1 MFIMFLFFQISDVTI
16 IEYATLAN
24 ATNILTNTY
33 SIEACRWLMASLDE
47 VVEIVVVSM
56 RDAFLA
62 VTVFVAAMVFLF
74 SWLQYATSG
83 RFVEYIRRKK
93 KLQPVIGALMGL
105 TPGCGGAIVMMP
117 MYARGYVSYG
127 TVLATLIATLGDSAF
142 ILIGAAITDS
152 SFVAPLIAVHAISF
166 VTGVSWGYLVDM
178 TGTTPHKPLG
188 RFGPS
193 IGQEPIEAE
202 SDNESLLE
210 ELPREEPGGIGYKI
224 LHQGYLVWWSV
235 TLLGLIFAI
244 LLLVWSG
251 QDPDYSL
258 ELSFDPT
265 TMDGIIT
272 WIGLIGTSLSVI
284 LYVAQKNWIGD
295 DTEATIGDKLHS
307 MRETMIHAAS
317 ETAFVTFWVM
327 IAYLAFEFGMLFSGI
342 SEQNMSSYG
351 DGFIAIIAVSII
363 GLIPGCGPQII
374 VITAYTKDIIS
385 FPALAANAIS
395 QDGDALFPLL
405 VRHKAASLWATI
417 HTTIPAIIVGVILLI
432 ASVNP

>member
-1 MFIMFLFFQISDVTI
+1 
-16 IEYATLAN
+16 
-24 ATNILTNTY
+24 
-33 SIEACRWLMASLDE
+33 MASLDE
-47 VVEIVVVSM
+47 VVEIVVISM

-193 IGQEPIEAE
+193 IGQEPIETE
-202 SDNESLLE
+202 PGDESLLE
-210 ELPREEPGGIGYKI
+210 DLPREEPGGLGYKI

-235 TLLGLIFAI
+235 TLIGLIFAI

-265 TMDGIIT
+265 TMDGFIT

-284 LYVAQKNWIGD
+284 LYIAQKNWIGD

-307 MRETMIHAAS
+307 MRETMIHSAS

-342 SEQNMSSYG
+342 SEQSMSSYG

>member
-1 MFIMFLFFQISDVTI
+1 MVTF
-16 IEYATLAN
+16 
-24 ATNILTNTY
+24 
-33 SIEACRWLMASLDE
+33 DE
-47 VVEIVVVSM
+47 IVQIVVVSM

-83 RFVEYIRRKK
+83 RFVEYIRKKK

-117 MYARGYVSYG
+117 MYARGYVTYG

-142 ILIGAAITDS
+142 VLIGAAINNS
-152 SFVAPLIAVHAISF
+152 NFVAPLIAVHVISF
-166 VTGVSWGYLVDM
+166 VAGVSWGYLVDM
-178 TGTTPHKPLG
+178 TGTTPRKPLG
-188 RFGPS
+188 RFGPT
-193 IGQEPIEAE
+193 IGQEMLREVSE
-202 SDNESLLE
+202 QEQVLDD
-210 ELPREEPGGIGYKI
+210 LPREEPDGLGYKI
-224 LHQGYLVWWSV
+224 LHQGYLVWWGV
-235 TLLGLIFAI
+235 TIIGLIFAV

-251 QDPDYSL
+251 QDPDYGL
-258 ELSFDPT
+258 ELSYNPT
-265 TMDGIIT
+265 TLNGFIT
-272 WIGLIGTSLSVI
+272 WIGLLGTSLSII
-284 LYVAQKNWIGD
+284 LYFAQKNWIGD

-307 MRETMIHAAS
+307 MRETMIHSAS

-327 IAYLAFEFGMLFSGI
+327 IAYLAFEFGVLFSGI
-342 SEQNMSSYG
+342 SEQDMSSYG
-351 DGFIAIIAVSII
+351 DGIIAVLAASII

-374 VITAYTKDIIS
+374 AITAYTKEIIS

-417 HTTIPAIIVGVILLI
+417 HTTIPAIIAGIILLL
-432 ASVNP
+432 AGVDL

>member
-1 MFIMFLFFQISDVTI
+1 MVT
-16 IEYATLAN
+16 
-24 ATNILTNTY
+24 
-33 SIEACRWLMASLDE
+33 LDE
-47 VVEIVVVSM
+47 IVQIVVVSM

-83 RFVEYIRRKK
+83 RFVEYIRKKK

-117 MYARGYVSYG
+117 MYARGYVTYG

-142 ILIGAAITDS
+142 VLIGAAINNSD
-152 SFVAPLIAVHAISF
+152 FVAPLIAVHAISF
-166 VTGVSWGYLVDM
+166 VAGVSWGYLVDM
-178 TGTTPHKPLG
+178 TGTTPRKPLG
-188 RFGPS
+188 RFGPT
-193 IGQEPIEAE
+193 IGQEMPREVSE
-202 SDNESLLE
+202 QEQVLDD
-210 ELPREEPGGIGYKI
+210 LPREEPDGLGYKI
-224 LHQGYLVWWSV
+224 LHQGYLVWWGV
-235 TLLGLIFAI
+235 TIIGLIFAV

-251 QDPDYSL
+251 QDPDYGL
-258 ELSFDPT
+258 ELSYNPT
-265 TMDGIIT
+265 TLNGFIT
-272 WIGLIGTSLSVI
+272 WIGLLGTSLSII
-284 LYVAQKNWIGD
+284 LYFAQKNWFGD

-307 MRETMIHAAS
+307 MRETMIHSAS

-327 IAYLAFEFGMLFSGI
+327 IAYLAFEFGVLFSGI
-342 SEQNMSSYG
+342 SEQDMSSYG
-351 DGFIAIIAVSII
+351 DGIIAVLAASII

-374 VITAYTKDIIS
+374 AITAYTKEIIS

-417 HTTIPAIIVGVILLI
+417 HTTIPAIIAGIILLLGG
-432 ASVNP
+432 VDL

>member
-1 MFIMFLFFQISDVTI
+1 M
-16 IEYATLAN
+16 AT
-24 ATNILTNTY
+24 
-33 SIEACRWLMASLDE
+33 LDE

-83 RFVEYIRRKK
+83 RFVEYIRSKK

-117 MYARGYVSYG
+117 MYARGYVTYG

-142 ILIGAAITDS
+142 VLIGAAITDS
-152 SFVAPLIAVHAISF
+152 SFVAPLLAVHAISF
-166 VTGVSWGYLVDM
+166 VAGVSWGYLVDM
-178 TGTTPHKPLG
+178 TGTTPHQPLG
-188 RFGPS
+188 RFGPTF
-193 IGQEPIEAE
+193 GQAKPDEETV
-202 SDNESLLE
+202 NESPLDDLS
-210 ELPREEPGGIGYKI
+210 REEPGGLGYKI
-224 LHQGYLVWWSV
+224 LHQGYLIWWTV
-235 TLLGLIFAI
+235 TLIGLVFAI

-251 QDPDYSL
+251 QDPDYGL
-258 ELSFDPT
+258 ELSFNPT
-265 TMDGIIT
+265 TMDGFIT
-272 WIGLIGTSLSVI
+272 WIGLVGTSLSII
-284 LYVAQKNWIGD
+284 LYFDQKNWFGD

-307 MRETMIHAAS
+307 MRETMIHSAS

-342 SEQNMSSYG
+342 SEQDMSNYG
-351 DGFIAIIAVSII
+351 DGLIAVLAASFI

-374 VITAYTKDIIS
+374 AITAYTKDIIS

-417 HTTIPAIIVGVILLI
+417 HTTIPAIIAGVILLG
-432 ASVNP
+432 AGVNL

>member
-1 MFIMFLFFQISDVTI
+1 M
-16 IEYATLAN
+16 AT
-24 ATNILTNTY
+24 
-33 SIEACRWLMASLDE
+33 LDE

-83 RFVEYIRRKK
+83 RFVEYIRSKK

-117 MYARGYVSYG
+117 MYARGYVTYG

-142 ILIGAAITDS
+142 VLIGAAITDS
-152 SFVAPLIAVHAISF
+152 SFVAPLLAVHAISF
-166 VTGVSWGYLVDM
+166 VAGVSWGYLVDM
-178 TGTTPHKPLG
+178 TGTTPHQPLG
-188 RFGPS
+188 RFGPTF
-193 IGQEPIEAE
+193 GQAKPDEETV
-202 SDNESLLE
+202 NESPLDDLS
-210 ELPREEPGGIGYKI
+210 REEPGGLGYKI
-224 LHQGYLVWWSV
+224 LHQGYLIWWTV
-235 TLLGLIFAI
+235 TLIGLVFAI

-251 QDPDYSL
+251 QDPDYGL
-258 ELSFDPT
+258 ELSFNPT
-265 TMDGIIT
+265 TMDGFIT
-272 WIGLIGTSLSVI
+272 WIGLVGTSLSII
-284 LYVAQKNWIGD
+284 LYFAQKNWFGD

-307 MRETMIHAAS
+307 MRETMIHSAS

-342 SEQNMSSYG
+342 SEQDMSNYG
-351 DGFIAIIAVSII
+351 DGLIAVLAASFI

-374 VITAYTKDIIS
+374 AITAYTKDIIS

-417 HTTIPAIIVGVILLI
+417 HTTIPAIIAGVILLG
-432 ASVNP
+432 ADVNL

>member
-1 MFIMFLFFQISDVTI
+1 M
-16 IEYATLAN
+16 AT
-24 ATNILTNTY
+24 
-33 SIEACRWLMASLDE
+33 LDE

-83 RFVEYIRRKK
+83 RFVEYIRSKK

-117 MYARGYVSYG
+117 MYARGYVTYG

-142 ILIGAAITDS
+142 VLIGAAITDS
-152 SFVAPLIAVHAISF
+152 SFVAPLLAVHAISF
-166 VTGVSWGYLVDM
+166 VAGVSWGYLVDM
-178 TGTTPHKPLG
+178 TGTTPHQPLG
-188 RFGPS
+188 RFGPTF
-193 IGQEPIEAE
+193 GQAKLDEETV
-202 SDNESLLE
+202 NESPLDDLS
-210 ELPREEPGGIGYKI
+210 REEPGGLGYKI
-224 LHQGYLVWWSV
+224 LHQGYLIWWTV
-235 TLLGLIFAI
+235 TLIGLVFAI

-251 QDPDYSL
+251 QDPDYGL
-258 ELSFDPT
+258 ELSFNPT
-265 TMDGIIT
+265 TMDGFIT
-272 WIGLIGTSLSVI
+272 WIGLIGTSLSII
-284 LYVAQKNWIGD
+284 LYFAQKNWFGD

-307 MRETMIHAAS
+307 MRETMIHSAS

-342 SEQNMSSYG
+342 SEQDMSNYG
-351 DGFIAIIAVSII
+351 DGLIAVLAASFI

-374 VITAYTKDIIS
+374 AITAYTKDIIS

-417 HTTIPAIIVGVILLI
+417 HTTIPAIIAGVILLG
-432 ASVNP
+432 AGVNL

>member
-1 MFIMFLFFQISDVTI
+1 M
-16 IEYATLAN
+16 AT
-24 ATNILTNTY
+24 
-33 SIEACRWLMASLDE
+33 LDE

-83 RFVEYIRRKK
+83 RFVEYIRSKK

-117 MYARGYVSYG
+117 MYARGYVTYG

-142 ILIGAAITDS
+142 VLIGAAITDS
-152 SFVAPLIAVHAISF
+152 SFVAPLLAVHAISF
-166 VTGVSWGYLVDM
+166 VAGVSWGYLVDM
-178 TGTTPHKPLG
+178 TGTTPNQPLG
-188 RFGPS
+188 RFGPTF
-193 IGQEPIEAE
+193 GQAKPDE
-202 SDNESLLE
+202 DTVNESPLDDLS
-210 ELPREEPGGIGYKI
+210 REEPGGLGYKI
-224 LHQGYLVWWSV
+224 LHQGYLIWWTV
-235 TLLGLIFAI
+235 TLIGLVFAI

-251 QDPDYSL
+251 QDPDYGL
-258 ELSFDPT
+258 ELSFNPT
-265 TMDGIIT
+265 TMDGFIT
-272 WIGLIGTSLSVI
+272 WIGLVGTSLSII
-284 LYVAQKNWIGD
+284 LYFAQKNWFGD

-307 MRETMIHAAS
+307 MRETMIHSAS

-342 SEQNMSSYG
+342 SEQDMSNYG
-351 DGFIAIIAVSII
+351 DGLIAVLAASFI

-374 VITAYTKDIIS
+374 AITAYTKDIIS

-417 HTTIPAIIVGVILLI
+417 HTTIPAIIAGVILLV
-432 ASVNP
+432 AGVNL